1 MKKLM
6 QKLMLSCEQ
15 ATFLI
20 TKEMS
25 GTITFSEKIKMQF
38 HLMACR
44 YCTLF
49 KKQSRFINDN
59 VEHLQRHSSE
69 TLPENKLN
77 DARKEAME
85 QALKAALKKS
95 EQED

>member
-6 QKLMLSCEQ
+6 QTLMLNCEQ

-25 GTITFSEKIKMQF
+25 GNITFSEKIKMQF
-38 HLMACR
+38 HLMACK
-44 YCTLF
+44 YCRLF
-49 KKQSRFINDN
+49 KKQSRFLNDS
-59 VEHLQRHSSE
+59 VEHLHRHSNE
-69 TLPENKLN
+69 NLPDSKLD

-85 QALKAALKKS
+85 QTLNAELNKS
-95 EQED
+95 KEEG